1 MIRLAR
7 LGVVLLAVAIA
18 GGCGSAGVAPPTVDV
33 TGFWIGTWYAP
44 NMGNG
49 VLELRLEQ
57 QGALVTG
64 DLVWRG
70 SMEGP
75 RAGASINPTGRLTG
89 KVEGRKFSFD
99 RGSVPAKGELTV
111 DGDEMRGYVLTT
123 RDADVRVRR
132 QR

>member
-7 LGVVLLAVAIA
+7 LGVALLAVAIA

-33 TGFWIGTWYAP
+33 TGFWVGTWYAP

-89 KVEGRKFSFD
+89 KVEGRQFSFD

>member
-1 MIRLAR
+1 MVRVAH
-7 LGVVLLAVAIA
+7 LGAVLLAAAIA
-18 GGCGSAGVAPPTVDV
+18 DGCASAEIGPPTVDV
-33 TGFWIGTWYAP
+33 TGFWVGTWYAP
-44 NMGNG
+44 NMGSG
-49 VLELRLEQ
+49 VLELRLVQ

-75 RAGASINPTGRLTG
+75 RAGASINPTGPLTG
-89 KVEGRKFSFD
+89 KVEGRRFSFD

-111 DGDEMRGYVLTT
+111 EGDEMRGYVLTT

>member
-33 TGFWIGTWYAP
+33 TGFWVGTWYAP

-89 KVEGRKFSFD
+89 KVEGRQFSFD